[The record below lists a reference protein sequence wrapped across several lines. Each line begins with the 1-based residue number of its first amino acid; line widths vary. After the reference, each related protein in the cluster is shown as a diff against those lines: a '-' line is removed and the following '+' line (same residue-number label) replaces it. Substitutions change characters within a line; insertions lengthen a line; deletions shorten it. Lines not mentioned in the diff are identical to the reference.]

1 MDNLALPPEVLTLTH
16 QLEAAKLEEAN
27 TQLEACRRENELL
40 KGRLEKSERDTHEFV
55 AFFQREVG
63 GKDTLLKKAQKR
75 VEELELLREKENKAN
90 EKKYRERER
99 ELTTE
104 LNDLKESSSKE
115 ITFLKDDLR
124 RFKNFKNARDELEDE
139 KNEFARKL
147 RQSIEE
153 RQEERDATE
162 RARILEKGALQKD
175 YERRSKE
182 IRKEARREMARGLDA
197 DTLKV
202 VAQNKALS
210 EELHFQREMSEDLK
224 HKESKWKALATE
236 ARRDVELLRE
246 SEKERAAI
254 AVRKT
259 KEAKARE
266 ERITALESQ
275 LKELRKSTQA
285 ETSKLRRNLENA
297 LEEQTLDAAGLRQMG
312 RIKQKELSK
321 LRKAAETVLE
331 QRTEVEQFFLDALEK
346 VKAEVTAKREAAYA
360 KDVQAYRTSMRTAS
374 NDPTGTATFPKIRAL
389 QAGKDVSRFGLV
401 ETEPPKRYEGR
412 VQLSDLTAE
421 DREHV
426 LRLLFAKI
434 NAVHG
439 SVQPRP
445 EHTIAADGTFL
456 TTPMVAL
463 PSAPPPPT

>member
-1 MDNLALPPEVLTLTH
+1 MPVPRVRPGLPPSDATASEMGRGWPWHNAPCCARGGRPRTARRGARRAQREPRTPPRTPNSECHLKGQVAPSTLPGRGLPPARHRRETHNQWTTSPSREVLTLTH

-75 VEELELLREKENKAN
+75 VEELELLREKENKEN

-210 EELHFQREMSEDLK
+210 EELHFQREE
-224 HKESKWKALATE
+224 
-236 ARRDVELLRE
+236 
-246 SEKERAAI
+246 
-254 AVRKT
+254 
-259 KEAKARE
+259 
-266 ERITALESQ
+266 
-275 LKELRKSTQA
+275 
-285 ETSKLRRNLENA
+285 
-297 LEEQTLDAAGLRQMG
+297 
-312 RIKQKELSK
+312 
-321 LRKAAETVLE
+321 
-331 QRTEVEQFFLDALEK
+331 
-346 VKAEVTAKREAAYA
+346 
-360 KDVQAYRTSMRTAS
+360 
-374 NDPTGTATFPKIRAL
+374 
-389 QAGKDVSRFGLV
+389 
-401 ETEPPKRYEGR
+401 
-412 VQLSDLTAE
+412 
-421 DREHV
+421 
-426 LRLLFAKI
+426 
-434 NAVHG
+434 
-439 SVQPRP
+439 
-445 EHTIAADGTFL
+445 
-456 TTPMVAL
+456 
-463 PSAPPPPT
+463 